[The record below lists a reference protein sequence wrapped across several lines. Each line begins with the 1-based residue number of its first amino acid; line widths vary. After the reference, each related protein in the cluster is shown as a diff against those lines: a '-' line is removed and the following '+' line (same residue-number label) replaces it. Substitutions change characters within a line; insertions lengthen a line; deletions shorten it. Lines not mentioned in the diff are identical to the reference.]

1 MNRESLAV
9 GIGLREGA
17 TAADIVTLV
26 RETVARHQIGLHR
39 IALFTLDSKIN
50 APSIHDAARE
60 LGTVI
65 TYLPLARLAAHKD
78 ETITRSAVVESR
90 FGVGSICEAA
100 ALAGAGP
107 GARLIAPRSTNAR
120 VACALAIAADDT
132 VGSVE

>member
-65 TYLPLARLAAHKD
+65 NYLPLARLAAHKD

-132 VGSVE
+132 AGSVE

>member
-26 RETVARHQIGLHR
+26 RETVARHQIGLHH